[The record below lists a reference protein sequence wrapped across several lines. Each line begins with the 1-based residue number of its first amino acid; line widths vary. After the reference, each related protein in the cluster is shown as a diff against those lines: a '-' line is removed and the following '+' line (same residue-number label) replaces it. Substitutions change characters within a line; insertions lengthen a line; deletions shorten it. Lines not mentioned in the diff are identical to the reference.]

1 MGFRTAAQPMRPHRV
16 DVALVAYDAV
26 LEERLRAIAMTL
38 ELKPA
43 HYAMVPRKIGLN
55 LGGECVRVFSG
66 QSLILSPLS
75 PQCGHGLFEFVD
87 HLYGLYYVTDL

>member
-1 MGFRTAAQPMRPHRV
+1 MRPHRV
-16 DVALVAYDAV
+16 DVALVAHDAV
-26 LEERLRAIAMTL
+26 EEGLRVISMTL

-43 HYAMVPRKIGLN
+43 HRAMIPWKIGVD